1 MQRWVV
7 IPLMT
12 LVACRQTKFRGGV
25 TAASS
30 LKWNCRSTPRYLVTQ
45 RSHQSASLWNAF
57 FFMFFCPLSIVIGLG
72 IVALILDKRD
82 FLSSC
87 GIVWPLLTGLF
98 IVAILY
104 CILMC
109 VVYCVPEKYTKEAR
123 NPIII
128 SKVTVSEEGYQQY
141 PIKYVYE
148 LDPYLKLSY
157 WFLIFLLSSVVIGSV
172 SYFFTPGYACYYE
185 FKDAV
190 EELMLGY
197 QILVYANIVVF
208 CILGYIF
215 SCFIYR
221 IMINHLFTSTNR
233 SSVWEVVPD
242 SLEGGYIQYLLLRT
256 YIHGAQRHRVLN
268 ER

>member
-1 MQRWVV
+1 LKKLLAFSRSEVKKLMYNTTSV
-7 IPLMT
+7 IYNSANGHAKMSGDSFDDAGSL
-12 LVACRQTKFRGGV
+12 
-25 TAASS
+25 SS
-30 LKWNCRSTPRYLVTQ
+30 DKVSRRSYCSIFTQ
-45 RSHQSASLWNAF
+45 MKLSINSKVPSYSTITSECFTVKCL

-233 SSVWEVVPD
+233 SSV
-242 SLEGGYIQYLLLRT
+242 
-256 YIHGAQRHRVLN
+256 
-268 ER
+268 